1 MESIDIAIAILINAR
16 NLDGKSKKTYKV
28 DAIILTAVALGVAL
42 LVIFGR

>member
-1 MESIDIAIAILINAR
+1 MESFDIAIATLINAR

-28 DAIILTAVALGVAL
+28 VAIILRAIALGVAL